1 MPAFLDTSALI
12 KYFVEETGTE
22 EIKRLIESET
32 LLWVSELASVEGVS
46 ALAKKVRN
54 REVSAGE
61 FHGLL
66 YELVSFFDSGRCEI
80 IPLDDEGKETARTIL
95 SDWALSHSLGSLD
108 ALQLAAA
115 VRIREGAGRLECY
128 SADRQ
133 LLTAAQ
139 AQGFPVK
146 NPGVA

>member
-22 EIKRLIESET
+22 EIKRLIEFET
-32 LLWVSELASVEGVS
+32 LLWVSELATVEGVS

-54 REVSAGE
+54 REVSADE
-61 FHGLL
+61 FYGLL
-66 YELVSFFDSGRCEI
+66 YELISFFDSGRCEI
-80 IPLDDEGKETARTIL
+80 IPLDDEGKERARTIL
-95 SDWALSHSLGSLD
+95 STWALSHRLGSFD

-115 VRIREGAGRLECY
+115 ARARESIGHMEFY
-128 SADRQ
+128 SADRR
-133 LLTAAQ
+133 LLVAAQ
-139 AQGFPVK
+139 AQGFTVK

>member
-32 LLWVSELASVEGVS
+32 LLCVSELATVEGVS

-54 REVSAGE
+54 REVSADE
-61 FHGLL
+61 FYGLL
-66 YELVSFFDSGRCEI
+66 YELISFFDSGRCEI
-80 IPLDDEGKETARTIL
+80 IPLDDTGKERARAIL
-95 SDWALSHSLGSLD
+95 STWALSHSLGSLD

-115 VRIREGAGRLECY
+115 VRAREGIGHMEFY
-128 SADRQ
+128 SADRR
-133 LLTAAQ
+133 LLAT
-139 AQGFPVK
+139 AQGQGFTVK
-146 NPGVA
+146 NPGVV